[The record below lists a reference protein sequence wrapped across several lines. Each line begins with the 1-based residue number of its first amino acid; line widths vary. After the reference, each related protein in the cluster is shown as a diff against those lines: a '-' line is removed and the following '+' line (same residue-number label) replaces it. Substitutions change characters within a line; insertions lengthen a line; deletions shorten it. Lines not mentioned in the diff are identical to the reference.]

1 MSKKDGVPVK
11 IFHYQFRLGS
21 DSRDPE
27 YIEKAAAYL
36 DEKMRR
42 AAEEAGKRSPF
53 EIAILAAME
62 IAEEV
67 LEERKKTERMLNQAD
82 ERLSSFTERLESHG
96 GSTQELVESGEPSAE
111 SDPITKENPS
121 RKSQPRF

>member
-1 MSKKDGVPVK
+1 MS
-11 IFHYQFRLGS
+11 QSRFRLGS

>member
-1 MSKKDGVPVK
+1 MSKKDGVLVQ
-11 IFHYQFRLGS
+11 IFDYQFRLGS
-21 DSRDPE
+21 DSREPE

-36 DEKMRR
+36 DEKMRL

-67 LEERKKTERMLNQAD
+67 LEERGKTERMLNQAD

-96 GSTQELVESGEPSAE
+96 GSTQELVEPEEPNAE
-111 SDPITKENPS
+111 SRPITKKNLS
-121 RKSQPRF
+121 GDSKPRF